1 LELVRYAEHVADQR
15 MGGPMMMGRGVNEH
29 AEGLASAGAF
39 CPNEEC
45 QLYAK
50 VDHDNLIKFGKTKRG
65 VQRYRCKRCQTTFA
79 ATRGTLFYRKHVP
92 TKDILETLALLAEG
106 VRISSL
112 SRAKGF
118 KEDTILRWLREAA
131 GHAQAVEDV
140 LLEDYEVS
148 RAQVDGLWAYVGNKG
163 QKGAT
168 KRARTAESSGA
179 AR

>member
-1 LELVRYAEHVADQR
+1 MER
-15 MGGPMMMGRGVNEH
+15 MKEQ
-29 AEGLASAGAF
+29 EGLASAGTF
-39 CPNEEC
+39 CPNAEC
-45 QLYAK
+45 PHYAE
-50 VDHDNLIKFGKTKRG
+50 VDEGNLIKYGKSRQG
-65 VQRYRCKRCQTTFA
+65 VQRYQCKSCGTTFS
-79 ATRGTLFYRKHVP
+79 ATRGTLFYRKHTP
-92 TKDILETLALLAEG
+92 LKDILETLALVAEG

-131 GHAQAVEDV
+131 RHAEALEDV
-140 LLEDYEVS
+140 LLEDYRLS
-148 RAQVDGLWAYVGNKG
+148 KAQVDGLWTYVGNKG

>member
-1 LELVRYAEHVADQR
+1 MEQVKERKGLVSV
-15 MGGPMMMGRGVNEH
+15 GT
-29 AEGLASAGAF
+29 F

-45 QLYAK
+45 RLYAK
-50 VDHDNLIKFGKTKRG
+50 VDELGNIIKFGKSKQG
-65 VQRYRCKRCQTTFA
+65 LQRYQCKSCGTTFS
-79 ATRGTLFYRKHVP
+79 ATRGTLFYRKHTPV
-92 TKDILETLALLAEG
+92 KDILETLVLLAEG

-131 GHAQAVEDV
+131 RHSEAVEDV
-140 LLEDYEVS
+140 LLADYELS
-148 RAQVDGLWAYVGNKG
+148 KAQVDGLWTYVGNKG

-168 KRARTAESSGA
+168 KRARTAGSSGA

>member
-1 LELVRYAEHVADQR
+1 MEQVKEQERLTT
-15 MGGPMMMGRGVNEH
+15 
-29 AEGLASAGAF
+29 AGAF

-45 QLYAK
+45 RNYAQA
-50 VDHDNLIKFGKTKRG
+50 DEGNIIKFGKSKQG
-65 VQRYRCKRCQTTFA
+65 VQRYRCKSCATTFA
-79 ATRGTLFYRKHVP
+79 ATRGTLFYRKHAP
-92 TKDILETLALLAEG
+92 LKDILETLALLAEG

-131 GHAQAVEDV
+131 RHAEAVEDV
-140 LLEDYEVS
+140 LLEDYRLS
-148 RAQVDGLWAYVGNKG
+148 KAQVDGLWAYVGNKG

-168 KRARTAESSGA
+168 HRAPTAESSGA